1 MGAPDQVIVCSGR
14 TIPRGLVRPTA
25 GGCLLCALAV
35 RSQEGS
41 FGQPLEGG
49 FLALW
54 TQRSQEGS
62 LGQPL
67 NAP

>member
-35 RSQEGS
+35 RSPEGS
-41 FGQPLEGG
+41 FGQPLVC
-49 FLALW
+49 
-54 TQRSQEGS
+54 S
-62 LGQPL
+62 L
-67 NAP
+67 